1 MPIETFEFP
10 GHGGHALA
18 ARLERPA
25 GPVRAAALFAHCFTC
40 GKDSTVARRLSRRLA
55 AEGYAVLGFDFTG
68 LGASEGDFA
77 ATSFASNAADLVAAA
92 QAMVARDM
100 APGLLI
106 GHSLGGAAAIRAAS
120 DIASVKAV
128 AVIGAPFD
136 PGHVTRH
143 FEAALDRIA
152 RDGAAE
158 VDLGGRP
165 VRIGRAFVE
174 DVARGDLGPDL
185 RALKAALL
193 VLHAPRDEIVGIDN
207 ATRIFTAALHPKSFV
222 SLDDADHLLSRAED
236 AEHAAEVI
244 GAWAARHVGLRR
256 PAPPPAVPEGV
267 TRVSE
272 ADPDGFL
279 QDVVAGL
286 HHILADEPAAYGG
299 TNQGL
304 TPYGLLA
311 AGLGACTTMTI
322 RMYARRKSWPLAH
335 VAVDVTH
342 AKVHAQDCEDCGP
355 GANPEARTGA
365 RIDRFRRVIRLEG
378 DLSAD
383 QRARLLE
390 IADRCP
396 VNRTLEAR
404 AEIETALAED

>member
-1 MPIETFEFP
+1 MPSETFSFP
-10 GHGGHALA
+10 GHSGHTLA

-25 GPVRAAALFAHCFTC
+25 GPALAAALFAHCFTC
-40 GKDSTVARRLSRRLA
+40 SKDLAAARRLTRRLA
-55 AEGYAVLGFDFTG
+55 AEGYAVLSFDFTG
-68 LGASEGDFA
+68 LGASEGEFA
-77 ATSFASNAADLVAAA
+77 ATTFASNAADLVAAA
-92 QAMVARDM
+92 EAMAARDL

-106 GHSLGGAAAIRAAS
+106 GHSLGGAAAIRAA
-120 DIASVKAV
+120 AEMPSVKAV

-143 FEAALDRIA
+143 FEDALGRIA

-165 VRIGRAFVE
+165 VRIGQGFVE
-174 DVARGDLGPDL
+174 DVAHGDLGPDL

-207 ATRIFTAALHPKSFV
+207 ATRIFTAARHPKSFV
-222 SLDDADHLLSRAED
+222 SLDGADHLLSRTAD

-256 PAPPPAVPEGV
+256 PAPPPGVPEGI

-272 ADPDGFL
+272 ADPAGFL
-279 QDVVAGL
+279 QDIVSGP

-299 TNQGL
+299 SNRGL

-311 AGLGACTTMTI
+311 AALGACTTMTL

-335 VAVDVTH
+335 VSVDVTH
-342 AKVHAQDCEDCGP
+342 AKVHARDCEDCGTGG
-355 GANPEARTGA
+355 GAGA
-365 RIDRFRRVIRLEG
+365 RIDRFNCVIRVEG
-378 DLSAD
+378 DLTPE
-383 QRARLLE
+383 QRAGLLDV
-390 IADRCP
+390 AGRCP
-396 VNRTLEAR
+396 VHRTLKAT
-404 AEIETALAED
+404 AEIATELAAD